1 MNLGD
6 GLMFELENGKPRLI
20 LTNHHGVDT
29 KNPNKILSR
38 TRPQNAL
45 NSKKF
50 PEPVSEEPLR
60 VQRKRAERRKA
71 VPITH
76 TVPVKNDT
84 PMVASNHTK
93 PKAKGSTDHNTKALA
108 KVSSAKGH
116 GQIATDRPPKSTVKD
131 SLVCLTNEQLQQI
144 LSTINNSTIRS
155 QDQDVHSQPQT
166 GNEGN
171 SKEDCLLTG
180 TGRKGSAAHV
190 SGNGNSQGK
199 SEDERWV
206 ICGQPSGL
214 FSSLG
219 EREMDKEALEAK
231 RTQWRKELDEQ
242 MALKKQQKDLSRP
255 DVTADY
261 GPRGRVTITSKLG
274 PGDGHIHTRMLGG
287 PGLEDTDTLCSTQSY
302 SSHRDLP
309 SAIRSAFVV
318 GEATPVE
325 HAFSAQKKEH
335 HRRWLQDL
343 DRQREEDKLRH
354 RQEKQYHSQA
364 EDHERWAM
372 HFDSPQMRVPL
383 QAPVAAE
390 RGESEPLSQRTHL
403 GALSVAWD
411 GASTYGGS
419 SLGRASVDITGGFPQ
434 KASHLRTMTALL
446 DPAQIEERERKRVK
460 QLEHQRAIEAQV
472 EERRRQREAEEAVR
486 LAVEQEEERRVAQ
499 ERELLQKQYQLD
511 TQRKRHTEEQH
522 SRKQEELYLSVQRAQ
537 EEALKDK
544 HQQRIR
550 ELARKGHD
558 VSKLQHSLEGEPV
571 SSRVFNTS
579 SGPYH
584 YQTGTGREMDTL
596 REETCSTASLRKD
609 MAVKTEV
616 NPAVRPG
623 CTYTVEALGNRSQA
637 VQTPDIPVEYRPPPP
652 NAKRCRREARQ
663 EAQLAQRNPPG
674 PRAGKE
680 NVWLNDLGGGV
691 GEGAG
696 DVYEAFARTD
706 QGQGQRHRG
715 GGRRPEWNT
724 QRPSKPYVPASE
736 RYPAGLQHTRQESRL
751 RRQMELMTMMER
763 NTITP
768 HPPDPKPDLRPAD
781 PSPPQANYPAS
792 TAQGRIKNGITGVT
806 HAMAVHTGRVPPRSP
821 PVPAIKH
828 RLQNQ
833 SRGSRLPTQA
843 HGSLQDTDRSPPP
856 SEYIPYLRTDEV
868 YHMDPRAPIS
878 RPSTHPQTHTDG
890 VQCRPIS
897 PPHQKD
903 PLLHPELLRNTER
916 QQAIL
921 KSLSKLRQGLLQKQ
935 KELETG
941 LNPVMIVTE
950 DHH

>member
-1 MNLGD
+1 MV
-6 GLMFELENGKPRLI
+6 LI
-20 LTNHHGVDT
+20 RR
-29 KNPNKILSR
+29 IQI
-38 TRPQNAL
+38 RPQNAL

-206 ICGQPSGL
+206 ICGQSSGL

-411 GASTYGGS
+411 GASAYGGD

-652 NAKRCRREARQ
+652 TAKRCRREARQ

-691 GEGAG
+691 GEGGAG

>member
-1 MNLGD
+1 
-6 GLMFELENGKPRLI
+6 
-20 LTNHHGVDT
+20 
-29 KNPNKILSR
+29 
-38 TRPQNAL
+38 
-45 NSKKF
+45 
-50 PEPVSEEPLR
+50 
-60 VQRKRAERRKA
+60 
-71 VPITH
+71 
-76 TVPVKNDT
+76 
-84 PMVASNHTK
+84 
-93 PKAKGSTDHNTKALA
+93 
-108 KVSSAKGH
+108 
-116 GQIATDRPPKSTVKD
+116 
-131 SLVCLTNEQLQQI
+131 
-144 LSTINNSTIRS
+144 
-155 QDQDVHSQPQT
+155 
-166 GNEGN
+166 
-171 SKEDCLLTG
+171 
-180 TGRKGSAAHV
+180 
-190 SGNGNSQGK
+190 
-199 SEDERWV
+199 
-206 ICGQPSGL
+206 
-214 FSSLG
+214 
-219 EREMDKEALEAK
+219 
-231 RTQWRKELDEQ
+231 
-242 MALKKQQKDLSRP
+242 
-255 DVTADY
+255 
-261 GPRGRVTITSKLG
+261 
-274 PGDGHIHTRMLGG
+274 
-287 PGLEDTDTLCSTQSY
+287 
-302 SSHRDLP
+302 
-309 SAIRSAFVV
+309 
-318 GEATPVE
+318 
-325 HAFSAQKKEH
+325 
-335 HRRWLQDL
+335 
-343 DRQREEDKLRH
+343 
-354 RQEKQYHSQA
+354 
-364 EDHERWAM
+364 M

-390 RGESEPLSQRTHL
+390 RGESEPLSHQRTHF

-411 GASTYGGS
+411 GASTYGGD

-446 DPAQIEERERKRVK
+446 DPAQIEERERKRLK

-511 TQRKRHTEEQH
+511 TQRKRDTEEQH

-558 VSKLQHSLEGEPV
+558 VSKLQHSLEGEPG

-596 REETCSTASLRKD
+596 REQTCSPTSLRKD

-616 NPAVRPG
+616 NSAVRPG

-637 VQTPDIPVEYRPPPP
+637 VQTPDIPVEYRPPLP
-652 NAKRCRREARQ
+652 NAKRYRREARQ

-674 PRAGKE
+674 PGAGKE
-680 NVWLNDLGGGV
+680 NVWLNDLG
-691 GEGAG
+691 EGAG
-696 DVYEAFARTD
+696 DLYEAFARTD
-706 QGQGQRHRG
+706 QGQRHRG

-751 RRQMELMTMMER
+751 RRQMELMNMMER
-763 NTITP
+763 NTKTP
-768 HPPDPKPDLRPAD
+768 HPPDPEPDPRPAD
-781 PSPPQANYPAS
+781 PSPPHANYPAG
-792 TAQGRIKNGITGVT
+792 TAQGRIRNGITGVT
-806 HAMAVHTGRVPPRSP
+806 HAMAVPTVRVPPRSP

-856 SEYIPYLRTDEV
+856 TEYIPYLRTDEV
-868 YHMDPRAPIS
+868 YHMDPSAPIS

-941 LNPVMIVTE
+941 LNPLMIVTE

>member
-1 MNLGD
+1 
-6 GLMFELENGKPRLI
+6 
-20 LTNHHGVDT
+20 
-29 KNPNKILSR
+29 
-38 TRPQNAL
+38 
-45 NSKKF
+45 
-50 PEPVSEEPLR
+50 
-60 VQRKRAERRKA
+60 
-71 VPITH
+71 
-76 TVPVKNDT
+76 
-84 PMVASNHTK
+84 
-93 PKAKGSTDHNTKALA
+93 
-108 KVSSAKGH
+108 
-116 GQIATDRPPKSTVKD
+116 
-131 SLVCLTNEQLQQI
+131 
-144 LSTINNSTIRS
+144 
-155 QDQDVHSQPQT
+155 
-166 GNEGN
+166 
-171 SKEDCLLTG
+171 
-180 TGRKGSAAHV
+180 
-190 SGNGNSQGK
+190 
-199 SEDERWV
+199 
-206 ICGQPSGL
+206 
-214 FSSLG
+214 
-219 EREMDKEALEAK
+219 
-231 RTQWRKELDEQ
+231 

-261 GPRGRVTITSKLG
+261 GPRGRVTITSKPG
-274 PGDGHIHTRMLGG
+274 PGD
-287 PGLEDTDTLCSTQSY
+287 DTLCSTQSY

-354 RQEKQYHSQA
+354 QQEKQYLSQA

-390 RGESEPLSQRTHL
+390 RGESEPLSHQRTHF

-411 GASTYGGS
+411 GASTYGGD

-446 DPAQIEERERKRVK
+446 DPAQIEERERKRLK

-486 LAVEQEEERRVAQ
+486 LAVEHEEERRVAQ

-558 VSKLQHSLEGEPV
+558 VSKLQHSLEGEPG
-571 SSRVFNTS
+571 SSR
-579 SGPYH
+579 
-584 YQTGTGREMDTL
+584 
-596 REETCSTASLRKD
+596 
-609 MAVKTEV
+609 EV
-616 NPAVRPG
+616 NSAVRPG

-637 VQTPDIPVEYRPPPP
+637 VEKLTSSWGLIKY
-652 NAKRCRREARQ
+652 N
-663 EAQLAQRNPPG
+663 LIS
-674 PRAGKE
+674 
-680 NVWLNDLGGGV
+680 
-691 GEGAG
+691 GAG
-696 DVYEAFARTD
+696 DLYEAFARTD
-706 QGQGQRHRG
+706 QGQRHRG

-751 RRQMELMTMMER
+751 RRQMELMNMMER
-763 NTITP
+763 NTRTP
-768 HPPDPKPDLRPAD
+768 HPPDPEPDLRPAD
-781 PSPPQANYPAS
+781 PSPPHANYPAAGLPHS
-792 TAQGRIKNGITGVT
+792 VWLNGATTFRLVKRGYHIVRCNSV
-806 HAMAVHTGRVPPRSP
+806 MSCSSRVPPRSP

-868 YHMDPRAPIS
+868 YHMDPSAPIS

-941 LNPVMIVTE
+941 LNPLMIVTE

>member
-29 KNPNKILSR
+29 KNQNKILSR

-60 VQRKRAERRKA
+60 VQRKRAERRTA
-71 VPITH
+71 VPITN

-93 PKAKGSTDHNTKALA
+93 PKAKGSTDHNTKAVA
-108 KVSSAKGH
+108 KVPSAKEH
-116 GQIATDRPPKSTVKD
+116 RQIATDRPPKTTVKD

-144 LSTINNSTIRS
+144 LSTINN
-155 QDQDVHSQPQT
+155 QDVHTQPQT
-166 GNEGN
+166 
-171 SKEDCLLTG
+171 
-180 TGRKGSAAHV
+180 
-190 SGNGNSQGK
+190 
-199 SEDERWV
+199 
-206 ICGQPSGL
+206 
-214 FSSLG
+214 
-219 EREMDKEALEAK
+219 
-231 RTQWRKELDEQ
+231 DEQ
-242 MALKKQQKDLSRP
+242 MALKEQQKDLSRP

-261 GPRGRVTITSKLG
+261 GPRGKMTISSKPG
-274 PGDGHIHTRMLGG
+274 PGDGHMHTRMQEERLGG
-287 PGLEDTDTLCSTQSY
+287 PGLEDTDTVWSTQSC

-309 SAIRSAFVV
+309 SAIRSAFV
-318 GEATPVE
+318 EATPVE
-325 HAFSAQKKEH
+325 HAFSAQKKEQ

-343 DRQREEDKLRH
+343 DQQREEDKLR
-354 RQEKQYHSQA
+354 RRKEKQYLSQA

-383 QAPVAAE
+383 QVPVAAE
-390 RGESEPLSQRTHL
+390 RGKSEPLSSLSHQRTAS

-411 GASTYGGS
+411 GASTYGGD
-419 SLGRASVDITGGFPQ
+419 SLGRASVDTTGGFPQ

-446 DPAQIEERERKRVK
+446 DPAQIEERERKRLK

-486 LAVEQEEERRVAQ
+486 QAVEQEEERRVAQ
-499 ERELLQKQYQLD
+499 ERELLQTQYQLD
-511 TQRKRHTEEQH
+511 TQRKRHKEEQH

-558 VSKLQHSLEGEPV
+558 VSKLQCSLEGEPG
-571 SSRVFNTS
+571 SSRVFNTG

-584 YQTGTGREMDTL
+584 YQTGREMDTL
-596 REETCSTASLRKD
+596 REETCSTTSLRKD
-609 MAVKTEV
+609 TAVQTEV
-616 NPAVRPG
+616 NPAVRQG

-637 VQTPDIPVEYRPPPP
+637 VQTSDIPVEHRPPPPP
-652 NAKRCRREARQ
+652 NAKRYRWEARQ
-663 EAQLAQRNPPG
+663 EARLAQRNPPG
-674 PRAGKE
+674 PGAGKE
-680 NVWLNDLGGGV
+680 NVWLNDLGGRGGG
-691 GEGAG
+691 GEGGAG
-696 DVYEAFARTD
+696 DLYEAFARTD
-706 QGQGQRHRG
+706 RGQGQRHRG

-724 QRPSKPYVPASE
+724 QRPSKPFVPASE

-751 RRQMELMTMMER
+751 HRQMELMTLMER
-763 NTITP
+763 NTRTP
-768 HPPDPKPDLRPAD
+768 HPPDPEPAD
-781 PSPPQANYPAS
+781 PSPPHANYPAS
-792 TAQGRIKNGITGVT
+792 TAQGRIKNAITGVT
-806 HAMAVHTGRVPPRSP
+806 HAMAVHTGRGPPRSP

-828 RLQNQ
+828 RLQKQ
-833 SRGSRLPTQA
+833 SRGSRPPTQA
-843 HGSLQDTDRSPPP
+843 HGSLQDTVSPPP
-856 SEYIPYLRTDEV
+856 PSDYVPYLRTDEV

-878 RPSTHPQTHTDG
+878 RPSTHPQTQQQPHTDA

-897 PPHQKD
+897 PPQQKD

-941 LNPVMIVTE
+941 LNPLLIVAE

>member
-93 PKAKGSTDHNTKALA
+93 PKAKGSTDHNTKVLA

-144 LSTINNSTIRS
+144 LSTINNSTILS

-171 SKEDCLLTG
+171 SKEDCLLNG
-180 TGRKGSAAHV
+180 TGREGSAAHV

-199 SEDERWV
+199 REDERWV

-219 EREMDKEALEAK
+219 ESEMDKEALEAK

-261 GPRGRVTITSKLG
+261 GPRGRLTITSKPA
-274 PGDGHIHTRMLGG
+274 PGDGHIHTR
-287 PGLEDTDTLCSTQSY
+287 
-302 SSHRDLP
+302 
-309 SAIRSAFVV
+309 
-318 GEATPVE
+318 
-325 HAFSAQKKEH
+325 
-335 HRRWLQDL
+335 
-343 DRQREEDKLRH
+343 
-354 RQEKQYHSQA
+354 A

-383 QAPVAAE
+383 QAPVAAQ
-390 RGESEPLSQRTHL
+390 RGESEPPSHQRTHF

-411 GASTYGGS
+411 GASTYGGD

-434 KASHLRTMTALL
+434 KAIHLRTMTALL

-558 VSKLQHSLEGEPV
+558 VSKLQHSLEGEPG

-596 REETCSTASLRKD
+596 REETCSTTSLRKD
-609 MAVKTEV
+609 MAVKT
-616 NPAVRPG
+616 AVRPG

-652 NAKRCRREARQ
+652 NAKRYRWEARK

-680 NVWLNDLGGGV
+680 NIWLNDLGGGV

-696 DVYEAFARTD
+696 DLYEAFARTD
-706 QGQGQRHRG
+706 QGQDQRHRG

-751 RRQMELMTMMER
+751 RRQMDLMTMMER
-763 NTITP
+763 NTRTP
-768 HPPDPKPDLRPAD
+768 HPPDPEPDLRPAD
-781 PSPPQANYPAS
+781 PSPPHANYPAS

-878 RPSTHPQTHTDG
+878 RPSTNPQTHTDG

-941 LNPVMIVTE
+941 LNPLMIVTE

>member
-1 MNLGD
+1 MV
-6 GLMFELENGKPRLI
+6 LI
-20 LTNHHGVDT
+20 RR
-29 KNPNKILSR
+29 IQI
-38 TRPQNAL
+38 RPQNAL

-60 VQRKRAERRKA
+60 VQRKRAERRKT

-171 SKEDCLLTG
+171 SKEDCLLNG
-180 TGRKGSAAHV
+180 TGREGSAAHV

-199 SEDERWV
+199 REDQRWV

-219 EREMDKEALEAK
+219 ERGMDKEALEAK
-231 RTQWRKELDEQ
+231 RTQWRKELDQQ

-261 GPRGRVTITSKLG
+261 GPRGRVTITSKPG
-274 PGDGHIHTRMLGG
+274 PGDGHMHTRMLGG

-354 RQEKQYHSQA
+354 QQEKQYLSQA

-390 RGESEPLSQRTHL
+390 RGESEPLSHQRTHF

-411 GASTYGGS
+411 GASTYGGD

-446 DPAQIEERERKRVK
+446 DPAQIEERERKRLK

-486 LAVEQEEERRVAQ
+486 LAVEHEEERRVAQ

-558 VSKLQHSLEGEPV
+558 VSKLQHSLEGEPG

-584 YQTGTGREMDTL
+584 YLTGREMDTL
-596 REETCSTASLRKD
+596 REETCSPTSLRKD

-616 NPAVRPG
+616 NSAVRPG

-637 VQTPDIPVEYRPPPP
+637 VQTPDIPVEYRPPLP
-652 NAKRCRREARQ
+652 NAKRYRREARQ

-674 PRAGKE
+674 PGAGKE
-680 NVWLNDLGGGV
+680 NVWQNDLGDG
-691 GEGAG
+691 GAG
-696 DVYEAFARTD
+696 DLYEAFARTD
-706 QGQGQRHRG
+706 QGQRHRG

-751 RRQMELMTMMER
+751 RRQMELMNMMER
-763 NTITP
+763 NTRTP
-768 HPPDPKPDLRPAD
+768 HPPDPEPDLRPAD
-781 PSPPQANYPAS
+781 PSPPHANYPAG
-792 TAQGRIKNGITGVT
+792 TAQGRIRNGITGVT
-806 HAMAVHTGRVPPRSP
+806 HAMAVPTGRVPPRSP

-868 YHMDPRAPIS
+868 YHMDPSAPIS

-941 LNPVMIVTE
+941 LNPLMIVTE